1 MARTTARKP
10 QPKTGNQLMTTAQ
23 AATLKKLA
31 YDSYEPDVFK
41 PNLTRAEAD
50 NRIAMLTA
58 KLRLLGERRIRFEA
72 SDMVDM
78 KPSA

>member
-1 MARTTARKP
+1 
-10 QPKTGNQLMTTAQ
+10 MTPAQ
-23 AATLKKLA
+23 GATLKRLA

-41 PNLTRAEAD
+41 PNLTHAEAD